1 LSPTR
6 VSGEPL
12 LVWPIYQVAPVV
24 KKFDIDLV
32 LLMTLVFAF
41 VLTHELIRHGILPF
55 GRTAIGGLGLPIA
68 LALLV
73 VAGLVLVNRT
83 LRRRGRKA

>member
-1 LSPTR
+1 
-6 VSGEPL
+6 
-12 LVWPIYQVAPVV
+12 
-24 KKFDIDLV
+24 
-32 LLMTLVFAF
+32 MVFAF